1 VSTIIAA
8 VLFALA
14 VILDLAAT
22 SVGRITS
29 GTLVAAGLFF
39 VALHLAGYGT
49 ARNWPVR
56 TWRPRA
62 RAYRRR

>member
-1 VSTIIAA
+1 VSTFIAA
-8 VLFALA
+8 ILFALA

-39 VALHLAGYGT
+39 LALHLAGYGA
-49 ARNWPVR
+49 AREWPIH
-56 TWRPRA
+56 TWRRT
-62 RAYRRR
+62 RLRTRRR

>member
-22 SVGRITS
+22 SVGRVTS

-49 ARNWPVR
+49 SRTWHVR

>member
-1 VSTIIAA
+1 MSTFIAA
-8 VLFALA
+8 ILFALA

-39 VALHLAGYGT
+39 LALHLAGYGA
-49 ARNWPVR
+49 AREWPIR
-56 TWRPRA
+56 AWRPRA
-62 RAYRRR
+62 RTYRRR